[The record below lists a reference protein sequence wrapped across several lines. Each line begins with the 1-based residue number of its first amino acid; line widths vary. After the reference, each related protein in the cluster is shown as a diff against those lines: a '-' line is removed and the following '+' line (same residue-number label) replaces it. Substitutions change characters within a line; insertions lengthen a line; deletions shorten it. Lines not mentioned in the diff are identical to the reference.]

1 MSGMKKTE
9 YFAKAGDGTNLRYVI
24 WSGGDGGSSTG
35 SRRLVLVHSL
45 AMVAEFWQA
54 TADALGAGYEVLAVD
69 CRGHGASEKP
79 EGPYSVE
86 LFANDLAAVLDHA
99 DWDTAT
105 VGGASMGGCVALT
118 FAALYPDRTAGLALI
133 DTTAWYGETAIADWE
148 DRGQKAVT
156 GGMASMTDFQKI
168 RWFSDSFRA
177 GNDAIVEQA
186 IKVFV
191 ANDPA
196 AYRETCRM
204 LGRCNQSTALGNITV
219 PCEIIVGEED
229 YATPVAMAEEMHG
242 AIPGSNLTVVPKA
255 RHFTPL
261 EVPDVIA
268 RILASM
274 DIV

>member
-1 MSGMKKTE
+1 MKTE
-9 YFAKAGDGTNLRYVI
+9 YIATANDSTKIRYVI
-24 WSGGDGGSSTG
+24 WSGSSENKKTP
-35 SRRLVLVHSL
+35 SKRLVLVHSL
-45 AMVAEFWQA
+45 AMVAEFWEA
-54 TADALGAGYEVLAVD
+54 TAIELGSDFEILAID
-69 CRGHGASEKP
+69 CRGHGASDKP
-79 EGPYSVE
+79 QGPYSVE

-99 DWDTAT
+99 DWHTAT

-118 FAALYPDRTAGLALI
+118 FAALYPDRTDGLALI

-156 GGMASMTDFQKI
+156 GGMASMTDFQKT
-168 RWFSDSFRA
+168 RWFSDDFRA

-186 IKVFV
+186 IRVFV

-196 AYRETCRM
+196 AYLETCRM
-204 LGRCNQSTALGNITV
+204 LGRCNQSTALGKITV

-229 YATPVAMAEEMHG
+229 YATPVAMAEVTHG
-242 AIPGSNLTVVPKA
+242 AIPGSNLTVIPKA

-261 EVPDVIA
+261 EIPDVIA

>member
-9 YFAKAGDGTNLRYVI
+9 YFAKAGDGINLRYVI
-24 WSGGDGGSSTG
+24 WSGGDGGSSKA
-35 SRRLVLVHSL
+35 SRKLALVHSL
-45 AMVAEFWQA
+45 AMAAEFWQA
-54 TADALGAGYEVLAVD
+54 TVDALGVGFDVLAVD

-86 LFANDLAAVLDHA
+86 LFASDLAAVLDHA
-99 DWDTAT
+99 DWDAVI

-118 FAALYPDRTAGLALI
+118 FAALYPERTTGLALI

-148 DRGQKAVT
+148 KRGQKAVN
-156 GGMASMTDFQKI
+156 GGMASMTGFQKT
-168 RWFSDSFRA
+168 RWFSENFCTK
-177 GNDAIVEQA
+177 NDAVVEQA

-196 AYRETCRM
+196 AYLETCRM
-204 LGRCNQSTALGNITV
+204 LGRCNQSAALSNLTV

-229 YATPVAMAEEMHG
+229 YATPLVMAEKMHG
-242 AIPGSNLTVVPKA
+242 AIPSSNLTLIPKA

>member
-1 MSGMKKTE
+1 MNSIMKTE
-9 YFAKAGDGTNLRYVI
+9 YIATANDSTKLRYVI
-24 WSGGDGGSSTG
+24 WSGSSENKKTP
-35 SRRLVLVHSL
+35 SKRLVLVHSL
-45 AMVAEFWQA
+45 AMVAEFWEA
-54 TADALGAGYEVLAVD
+54 TAIKLGSDFEILAID
-69 CRGHGASEKP
+69 CRGHGASDKP
-79 EGPYSVE
+79 QGPYSVE

-99 DWDTAT
+99 DWHMAT

-118 FAALYPDRTAGLALI
+118 FAALYPDRTDGLALI

-156 GGMASMTDFQKI
+156 GGMASMTDFQKT
-168 RWFSDSFRA
+168 RWFSDDFRA

-196 AYRETCRM
+196 AYLETCRM
-204 LGRCNQSTALGNITV
+204 LGRCNQSTALGNIIV

-229 YATPVAMAEEMHG
+229 YATPVAMAEVMHR
-242 AIPGSNLTVVPKA
+242 AIPGSNLTVLPKA

-261 EVPDVIA
+261 ETPDVIA

>member
-1 MSGMKKTE
+1 MNSIMKTE
-9 YFAKAGDGTNLRYVI
+9 YIATANDSTKLRYVI
-24 WSGGDGGSSTG
+24 WSGSSENKKTP
-35 SRRLVLVHSL
+35 SKRLVLVHSL
-45 AMVAEFWQA
+45 AMVAEFWEA
-54 TADALGAGYEVLAVD
+54 TAIKLGSDFEILAID
-69 CRGHGASEKP
+69 CRGHGASDKP
-79 EGPYSVE
+79 QGPYSVE

-99 DWDTAT
+99 DWHMAT

-118 FAALYPDRTAGLALI
+118 FAALYPDRTDGLALI

-156 GGMASMTDFQKI
+156 GGMASMTDFQKT
-168 RWFSDSFRA
+168 RWFSDDFRA
-177 GNDAIVEQA
+177 GNDPIVEQA

-196 AYRETCRM
+196 AYLETCRM
-204 LGRCNQSTALGNITV
+204 LGRCNQSTALGNIIV

-229 YATPVAMAEEMHG
+229 YATPVAMAEVMHR
-242 AIPGSNLTVVPKA
+242 AIPGSNLTVLPKA

-261 EVPDVIA
+261 ETPDVIA

>member
-9 YFAKAGDGTNLRYVI
+9 YFTKAGDGTNLRYVI

-35 SRRLVLVHSL
+35 SRKIVLVHSL

-54 TADALGAGYEVLAVD
+54 TAGALGAGFDVLAVD
-69 CRGHGASEKP
+69 CRGHGASDKP

-86 LFANDLAAVLDHA
+86 LFASDLAAILDHA
-99 DWDTAT
+99 NWDTVT

-118 FAALYPDRTAGLALI
+118 FVALYPDRTAGLVLI

-148 DRGQKAVT
+148 ERGQKAFT
-156 GGMASMTDFQKI
+156 GGMASMTDFQKT
-168 RWFSDSFRA
+168 RWFSENFCA
-177 GNDAIVEQA
+177 KNDAVVEHA
-186 IKVFV
+186 VEVFV

-196 AYRETCRM
+196 AYLETCRM
-204 LGRCNQSTALGNITV
+204 LGRCNQSATLSNITV

-229 YATPVAMAEEMHG
+229 YATPVVMADKMHG
-242 AIPGSNLTVVPKA
+242 AIPGSNLTVIPKA

-268 RILASM
+268 RVLASM
-274 DIV
+274 KIA

>member
-1 MSGMKKTE
+1 MNSIMKTE
-9 YFAKAGDGTNLRYVI
+9 YIATANDSTKLRYVI
-24 WSGGDGGSSTG
+24 WSGSSENKKTP
-35 SRRLVLVHSL
+35 SKRLVLVHSL
-45 AMVAEFWQA
+45 AMVAEFWEA
-54 TADALGAGYEVLAVD
+54 TAIKLGSDFEILAID
-69 CRGHGASEKP
+69 CRGHGASDKP
-79 EGPYSVE
+79 QGPYSVE

-99 DWDTAT
+99 DWHMAT

-118 FAALYPDRTAGLALI
+118 FAALYPDRTDGLALI

-156 GGMASMTDFQKI
+156 GGMASMTDFQKT
-168 RWFSDSFRA
+168 RWFSDDFRA

-196 AYRETCRM
+196 AYLETCRM

-229 YATPVAMAEEMHG
+229 YATPVAMAEVMHR
-242 AIPGSNLTVVPKA
+242 AIPGSNLTVLPKA

-261 EVPDVIA
+261 ETPDVIA

>member
-9 YFAKAGDGTNLRYVI
+9 YFTKSGDGTNLRYVI

-35 SRRLVLVHSL
+35 SRKIVLVHSL

-54 TADALGAGYEVLAVD
+54 TADALGAGFDVLAVD
-69 CRGHGASEKP
+69 CRGHGASDKP

-86 LFANDLAAVLDHA
+86 LFASDLAAILNHA
-99 DWDTAT
+99 NWDTVT

-148 DRGQKAVT
+148 ERGQKAFT
-156 GGMASMTDFQKI
+156 GGMASMTDFQKT
-168 RWFSDSFRA
+168 RWFSDDFRV
-177 GNDAIVEQA
+177 GNNTIVEQA

-191 ANDPA
+191 ANDST
-196 AYRETCRM
+196 AYLETYRM
-204 LGRCNQSTALGNITV
+204 LGRCNQSAALSNITV

-229 YATPVAMAEEMHG
+229 YATPVSMAEKMHG
-242 AIPGSNLTVVPKA
+242 AIPSSNLTVISKA

-268 RILASM
+268 RILATM

>member
-1 MSGMKKTE
+1 MSNMKKTE
-9 YFAKAGDGTNLRYVI
+9 YFTKASDGTNLRYII
-24 WSGGDGGSSTG
+24 WSDGDGGSRKG
-35 SRRLVLVHSL
+35 SRKLVLVHSL

-54 TADALGAGYEVLAVD
+54 TADVLGAGFDVLAVD

-86 LFANDLAAVLDHA
+86 LFASDLAAVLDHA
-99 DWDTAT
+99 GWDVAI

-118 FAALYPDRTAGLALI
+118 FAALYPDRTAGLVLI

-148 DRGQKAVT
+148 ERGQKALT
-156 GGMASMTDFQKI
+156 GGMASMTDFQKT
-168 RWFSDSFRA
+168 RWFSENFCA
-177 GNDAIVEQA
+177 KNDAVVKQAVE
-186 IKVFV
+186 VFV

-196 AYRETCRM
+196 AYLETCRM
-204 LGRCNQSTALGNITV
+204 LGRCNQSATLSNLTV

-229 YATPVAMAEEMHG
+229 YATPVVMADKMHG
-242 AIPGSNLTVVPKA
+242 AIPGSNLTVIPKA

-268 RILASM
+268 RVLASM
-274 DIV
+274 KIA

>member
-9 YFAKAGDGTNLRYVI
+9 YFAKVGDGTNVRYVI
-24 WSGGDGGSSTG
+24 WSAGGIGSDKG
-35 SRRLVLVHSL
+35 SRKLVLVHSL

-54 TADALGAGYEVLAVD
+54 TADALGVGFDVLAVD

-79 EGPYSVE
+79 KGPYSVE
-86 LFANDLAAVLDHA
+86 QFAGDLAAVLDHA
-99 DWDTAT
+99 DWDTVV

-118 FAALYPDRTAGLALI
+118 FAALHPERVAGLALI

-148 DRGQKAVT
+148 ERGQKAVT
-156 GGMASMTDFQKI
+156 CGMAGMTEFQKT
-168 RWFSDSFRA
+168 RWFSDGFRA
-177 GNDAIVEQA
+177 QNDAIVEQA

-196 AYRETCRM
+196 AYLETCRM
-204 LGRCNQSTALGNITV
+204 LGRCNQSTALGNIAV

-229 YATPVAMAEEMHG
+229 YATPVAMARTMHE
-242 AIPGSNLTVVPKA
+242 AIPGSNLTVIPKA

-268 RILASM
+268 RIFASM
-274 DIV
+274 DIL

>member
-9 YFAKAGDGTNLRYVI
+9 YFTKAGDGTNLRYVI

-35 SRRLVLVHSL
+35 SRKIVLVHSL

-54 TADALGAGYEVLAVD
+54 TADALGVGFDVLAVD
-69 CRGHGASEKP
+69 CRGHGASDKP

-86 LFANDLAAVLDHA
+86 LFASDLAAILDHA
-99 DWDTAT
+99 NWDTVT

-118 FAALYPDRTAGLALI
+118 FVALYPDRTAGLVLI

-148 DRGQKAVT
+148 ERGQKAFT
-156 GGMASMTDFQKI
+156 GGMASMTDFQKT
-168 RWFSDSFRA
+168 RWFSENFCA
-177 GNDAIVEQA
+177 KNDAVVEHA
-186 IKVFV
+186 VEVFV

-196 AYRETCRM
+196 AYLETCRM
-204 LGRCNQSTALGNITV
+204 LGRCNQSATLSNITV

-229 YATPVAMAEEMHG
+229 YATPVVMADKMHG
-242 AIPGSNLTVVPKA
+242 AIPGSNLTVIPKA

-268 RILASM
+268 RVLASM
-274 DIV
+274 KIA

>member
-1 MSGMKKTE
+1 MNSIMKTE
-9 YFAKAGDGTNLRYVI
+9 YIATANDSTKIRYVI
-24 WSGGDGGSSTG
+24 WSGSSENKKTP
-35 SRRLVLVHSL
+35 SKRLVLVHSL
-45 AMVAEFWQA
+45 AMVAEFWEA
-54 TADALGAGYEVLAVD
+54 TAIELGSDFEILAID
-69 CRGHGASEKP
+69 CRGHGASDKP
-79 EGPYSVE
+79 QGPYSVE

-99 DWDTAT
+99 DWHTAT

-118 FAALYPDRTAGLALI
+118 FAALYPDRTDGLALI

-156 GGMASMTDFQKI
+156 GGMASMTDFQKT
-168 RWFSDSFRA
+168 RWFSDDFRA

-186 IKVFV
+186 IRVFV

-196 AYRETCRM
+196 AYLETCRM
-204 LGRCNQSTALGNITV
+204 LGRCNQSTALGKITV

-229 YATPVAMAEEMHG
+229 YATPVAMAEVTHG
-242 AIPGSNLTVVPKA
+242 AIPGSNLTVIPKA

-261 EVPDVIA
+261 EIPDVIA

>member
-1 MSGMKKTE
+1 MKTE
-9 YFAKAGDGTNLRYVI
+9 YIATANDSTKIRYVI
-24 WSGGDGGSSTG
+24 WSGSSENKKTP
-35 SRRLVLVHSL
+35 SKRLVLVHSL
-45 AMVAEFWQA
+45 AMVAEFWEA
-54 TADALGAGYEVLAVD
+54 TAIELGSDFEILAID
-69 CRGHGASEKP
+69 CRGHGASDKP
-79 EGPYSVE
+79 QGPYSVE

-99 DWDTAT
+99 DWHTAT

-118 FAALYPDRTAGLALI
+118 FAALYPDRTDGLALI

-148 DRGQKAVT
+148 ERGQKAVT
-156 GGMASMTDFQKI
+156 GGMASMTDFQKT
-168 RWFSDSFRA
+168 RWFSDDFRA

-219 PCEIIVGEED
+219 PCEVIVGEED
-229 YATPVAMAEEMHG
+229 YATPVAMAKEMQG

>member
-1 MSGMKKTE
+1 MNSIMKTE
-9 YFAKAGDGTNLRYVI
+9 YIATANDSTKIRYVI
-24 WSGGDGGSSTG
+24 WSGSSENKKTP
-35 SRRLVLVHSL
+35 SKRLVLVHSL
-45 AMVAEFWQA
+45 AMVAEFWEA
-54 TADALGAGYEVLAVD
+54 TAIELGSAFDILAID
-69 CRGHGASEKP
+69 CRGHGASDKP
-79 EGPYSVE
+79 QGPYSVE

-99 DWDTAT
+99 DWHTAT

-118 FAALYPDRTAGLALI
+118 FAALYPDRTDGLALI

-148 DRGQKAVT
+148 ERGQKAVT
-156 GGMASMTDFQKI
+156 GGMASMTDFQKT
-168 RWFSDSFRA
+168 RWFSDDFRA

-186 IKVFV
+186 IRVFV

-196 AYRETCRM
+196 AYLETCRM
-204 LGRCNQSTALGNITV
+204 LGRCNQSTALGKITV

-229 YATPVAMAEEMHG
+229 YATPVAMAEVTHG
-242 AIPGSNLTVVPKA
+242 AIPGSNLTVIPKA

-261 EVPDVIA
+261 EIPDVIA

>member
-1 MSGMKKTE
+1 MNSIMKTE
-9 YFAKAGDGTNLRYVI
+9 YIATANDSTKLRYVI
-24 WSGGDGGSSTG
+24 WSGSSENKKTP
-35 SRRLVLVHSL
+35 SKRLVLVHSL
-45 AMVAEFWQA
+45 AMVAEFWEA
-54 TADALGAGYEVLAVD
+54 TAIELGSDFEILAID
-69 CRGHGASEKP
+69 CRGHGASDKP
-79 EGPYSVE
+79 QGPYSVE

-99 DWDTAT
+99 DWHMAT

-118 FAALYPDRTAGLALI
+118 FAALYPDRTDGLALI

-156 GGMASMTDFQKI
+156 GGMASMTDFQKT
-168 RWFSDSFRA
+168 RWFSDDFRA

-196 AYRETCRM
+196 AYLETCRM
-204 LGRCNQSTALGNITV
+204 LGRCNQSTALGNIIV

-229 YATPVAMAEEMHG
+229 YATPVAMAEVMHR
-242 AIPGSNLTVVPKA
+242 AIPGSNLTVLPKA

-261 EVPDVIA
+261 ETPDVIA

>member
-1 MSGMKKTE
+1 MNSITKTE
-9 YFAKAGDGTNLRYVI
+9 YTATANDSTKIRYVI
-24 WSGGDGGSSTG
+24 WSDSSENKKTP
-35 SRRLVLVHSL
+35 SKRLVLVHSL
-45 AMVAEFWQA
+45 AMVAEFWEA
-54 TADALGAGYEVLAVD
+54 TAIELGSDFDILAID
-69 CRGHGASEKP
+69 CRGHGASDKP
-79 EGPYSVE
+79 QGPYSVE

-118 FAALYPDRTAGLALI
+118 FAALYPDRTAGLVLI

-156 GGMASMTDFQKI
+156 GGMASMTDFQKT
-168 RWFSDSFRA
+168 RWFSDNFRA

-196 AYRETCRM
+196 AYLETCRM
-204 LGRCNQSTALGNITV
+204 LGRCNQSTALRNITV

-242 AIPGSNLTVVPKA
+242 AVPGSNLTVIPKA

-268 RILASM
+268 RILESM
-274 DIV
+274 DIA